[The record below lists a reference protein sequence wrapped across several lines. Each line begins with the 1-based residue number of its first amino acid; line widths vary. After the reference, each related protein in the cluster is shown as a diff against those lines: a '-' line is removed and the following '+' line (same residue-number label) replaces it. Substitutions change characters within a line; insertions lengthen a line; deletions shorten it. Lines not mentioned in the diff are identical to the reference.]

1 MAPKDLPAIESLI
14 PHRAPMRLIDR
25 VVDLSEEHIETM
37 ARVTDAW
44 PLCGEDGADVILT
57 VEMIAQSVAALYH
70 ERKKR
75 LGEPQIDFLVGIKEA
90 RFLTPKLP
98 LDAELRVRVSLVS
111 MIGNYGIFQG
121 DVLMGSERLC
131 EATLQVLD
139 PGEDLWAAVKCGRKG
154 QVTDHE

>member
-1 MAPKDLPAIESLI
+1 MAPKDLPSIESLV
-14 PHRAPMRLIDR
+14 PHRAPMRLIDS
-25 VVDLSEEHIETM
+25 VLDLDEEHIETM
-37 ARVTDAW
+37 TKVAETW

-75 LGEPQIDFLVGIKEA
+75 VGKPQIDFLVGIKEA
-90 RFLTPKLP
+90 RFFRSKLP
-98 LDAELRVRVSLVS
+98 LHAELRVKVKLTS

-121 DVLMGSERLC
+121 DVMLADERLC

-139 PGEDLWAAVKCGRKG
+139 PGEDLWAAIKCGRKG
-154 QVTDHE
+154 GLIDRE